1 MRPFEILYPNN
12 LNRIH
17 IISLLTIISKFY
29 IKWGMPMTPEK
40 IFLYGTGLLWLW
52 IGFALDFGVGIIAG
66 IVLFILGYRSG
77 Q

>member
-1 MRPFEILYPNN
+1 LVVSIFIGKILSPFQLQKEYVL
-12 LNRIH
+12 
-17 IISLLTIISKFY
+17 
-29 IKWGMPMTPEK
+29 MTPQK

-66 IVLFILGYRSG
+66 IVLIILGYRSG